1 MQSNKGRRWAILQLM
16 VLLQGFIPQQ
26 LRLMLLWEK
35 YVNRAFT
42 HFMINLIHQRHMHY
56 SRSILFKVKTSFD
69 YCSVF
74 NTLGS
79 GFMHLPEHF
88 LVFAVIFPWLL
99 ILSPRENGESYSFAN
114 AIK

>member
-42 HFMINLIHQRHMHY
+42 HFIINLIHQRRVNMNF
-56 SRSILFKVKTSFD
+56 SQSILFTPNVILLRTSPT
-69 YCSVF
+69 S
-74 NTLGS
+74 
-79 GFMHLPEHF
+79 P
-88 LVFAVIFPWLL
+88 
-99 ILSPRENGESYSFAN
+99 LSPCR
-114 AIK
+114 